1 MEVEWDEHKRL
12 SNIAKH
18 GIDFLDAASIFFA
31 PHLSGAAREVDG
43 EERCLAVGMM
53 DGRLIAVI
61 FTWRSEDR
69 IRIISARR
77 ARDVERRHYQAVFAH

>member
-1 MEVEWDEHKRL
+1 MDVEWDERKRL

-18 GIDFLDAASIFFA
+18 GIDFLDAAAILFA
-31 PHLSGAAREVDG
+31 PHLSRAARDVEG

-53 DGRLIAVI
+53 DGRIVAVI
-61 FTWRSEDR
+61 YTWRGEDR